1 MLLNILINI
10 FKVLK
15 TIPWKLVDIWLVGIE
30 ACHMG
35 DFDKTESRYQTKTIK
50 HLPPQQF
57 FYFSKKRILF
67 LLFLSRVSI
76 RKTFAERNAKF
87 FVLCASVLRKKTTIF
102 RNHSQK
108 SFCAKLPYSG
118 FCKTQVLR
126 NSATRVLRIRKN
138 QMVGDGVCFLEFN
151 SSSAGRFCTKI
162 RNRLFSKRLRLQHAY
177 FFHYFI

>member
-57 FYFSKKRILF
+57 
-67 LLFLSRVSI
+67 LLFFFSI
-76 RKTFAERNAKF
+76 GYR
-87 FVLCASVLRKKTTIF
+87 S
-102 RNHSQK
+102 
-108 SFCAKLPYSG
+108 
-118 FCKTQVLR
+118 
-126 NSATRVLRIRKN
+126 
-138 QMVGDGVCFLEFN
+138 
-151 SSSAGRFCTKI
+151 
-162 RNRLFSKRLRLQHAY
+162 
-177 FFHYFI
+177 

>member
-57 FYFSKKRILF
+57 
-67 LLFLSRVSI
+67 LLFFKKKNSI
-76 RKTFAERNAKF
+76 SIIL
-87 FVLCASVLRKKTTIF
+87 V
-102 RNHSQK
+102 
-108 SFCAKLPYSG
+108 
-118 FCKTQVLR
+118 
-126 NSATRVLRIRKN
+126 
-138 QMVGDGVCFLEFN
+138 
-151 SSSAGRFCTKI
+151 
-162 RNRLFSKRLRLQHAY
+162 
-177 FFHYFI
+177 